1 MKPAPEGWVNS
12 PTRIEPAGTELS
24 PAPVAD
30 QGEDSG
36 AGDDLEELIGQQVGN
51 YVIES
56 VLGLGGMAVVYLARH
71 PALGREVAV
80 KMLNPEYKTDFD
92 LNRRFLQEAQV
103 TANFRHPNIV
113 QIYDLG
119 EIDGRAYYTME

>member
-24 PAPVAD
+24 PDPL
-30 QGEDSG
+30 EE

-56 VLGLGGMAVVYLARH
+56 LLGQGGMAVVYLARH
-71 PALGREVAV
+71 PALGNAAHGRQS
-80 KMLNPEYKTDFD
+80 
-92 LNRRFLQEAQV
+92 RRA
-103 TANFRHPNIV
+103 
-113 QIYDLG
+113 
-119 EIDGRAYYTME
+119 